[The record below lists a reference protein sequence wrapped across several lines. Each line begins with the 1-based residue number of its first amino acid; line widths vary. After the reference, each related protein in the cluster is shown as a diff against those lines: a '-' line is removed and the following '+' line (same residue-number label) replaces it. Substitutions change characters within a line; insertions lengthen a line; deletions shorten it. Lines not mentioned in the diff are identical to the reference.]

1 MSKEGAL
8 AGITVLDLSRLL
20 PGPCC
25 SMMLADHGARVI
37 AIEDKRFIADDLFIT
52 TVNRNKEHMSL
63 NLKTLE
69 GKEIFFRL
77 VERADVLL
85 EGFRPGVVHRLGIDY
100 DTVCKINA
108 KIIYCSITGYGQTGP
123 CRDRAGHDVNFL
135 AHSGVLGLIGAPDR
149 PPSIPGV
156 QIADIAGG
164 GMNAAIGILLALVAR
179 ERIGKGQY
187 IDISM
192 TDSMV
197 SLLPLTLF
205 LQQRTGE
212 DPKRGETLLSHRYA
226 CYNTYETADGRY
238 LSIGAVENRFWK
250 RLCDHLGVPA
260 YASLQYDEKRRLE
273 IVDCLRTTFK
283 QKTLTEW
290 ESELADM
297 DICWGPVRNLQ
308 EVLQEPLFRQRNMVV
323 DIRDQKGETTTTLG
337 VPVKLSAT
345 PGSIRTPPV
354 NFGES
359 TIPIL
364 RELGYTENQI
374 KEFADKGVF

>member
-8 AGITVLDLSRLL
+8 DGITVLDLSRLL

-164 GMNAAIGILLALVAR
+164 GMNAAIGILLALMAR

-250 RLCDHLGVPA
+250 RLCDHLGMPA
-260 YASLQYDEKRRLE
+260 YASLQYDEKRRHE
-273 IVDCLRTTFK
+273 IVDFLRTTFK
-283 QKTLTEW
+283 QKTLAEW

-323 DIRDQKGETTTTLG
+323 DIRGQKGETTTTLG
-337 VPVKLSAT
+337 VPVKLSET

-374 KEFADKGVF
+374 KEFADKGVY